1 MSSICNYCSKNEAL
15 NNLMIEIGQLRVST
29 LYLFR
34 EQTYRG
40 RCIVALNEHETEF
53 FHLSQD
59 KQDAYMRD
67 VAQVAAA
74 IEKAFQ
80 PDKINYGA
88 FGDTM
93 PHVHF
98 HIVPKYKDG
107 YTWGKMFEMNPSANL
122 LLTEEQYGALIDQIK
137 SHL

>member
-1 MSSICNYCSKNEAL
+1 MSTICNYCSKNEAL

-122 LLTEEQYGALIDQIK
+122 LRTEEQYGELIDQIK

>member
-29 LYLFR
+29 LYLFK
-34 EQTYRG
+34 EQTYKG

-53 FHLSQD
+53 FHLSQE

-107 YTWGKMFEMNPSANL
+107 YTWGKMFEMNPAANL

>member
-67 VAQVAAA
+67 VAQAAAA

-122 LLTEEQYGALIDQIK
+122 LLTEEQYEALIDQIK

>member
-15 NNLMIEIGQLRVST
+15 NNLMIEISQLRVST

-107 YTWGKMFEMNPSANL
+107 YTWGQMFEMNPPANL
-122 LLTEEQYGALIDQIK
+122 QLTEEQYGALIDQIK
-137 SHL
+137 SRL

>member
-1 MSSICNYCSKNEAL
+1 MTQSCIYCTKDERID
-15 NNLMIEIGQLRVST
+15 NLMIEIGQLRVST

-53 FHLSQD
+53 FHLSQE

-67 VAQVAAA
+67 VAQTANA
-74 IEKAFQ
+74 IEKAFS
-80 PDKINYGA
+80 PNKINYGA

-98 HIVPKYKDG
+98 HIVPKYENE
-107 YTWGKMFEMNPSANL
+107 YTWGKMFEMNPAPNKQLSDAEY
-122 LLTEEQYGALIDQIK
+122 EEIIGLIKKQ
-137 SHL
+137 L

>member
-29 LYLFR
+29 LYLFK

-53 FHLSQD
+53 FHLPQE

-107 YTWGKMFEMNPSANL
+107 YTWGKMFEMNPAGNL

>member
-15 NNLMIEIGQLRVST
+15 NNLMIEICQLRVST

-53 FHLSQD
+53 FHLPQD

-93 PHVHF
+93 PDVHF

-107 YTWGKMFEMNPSANL
+107 YTWGQMFEMNPSANL
-122 LLTEEQYGALIDQIK
+122 HLTEEQYGALIDQIK
-137 SHL
+137 RNL

>member
-29 LYLFR
+29 LYLFK
-34 EQTYRG
+34 EQTYQG

-53 FHLSQD
+53 FHLSQE

-107 YTWGKMFEMNPSANL
+107 YTWGKMFEMNPAANL

>member
-1 MSSICNYCSKNEAL
+1 MSQDCIYCTRDERLSK
-15 NNLMIEIGQLRVST
+15 LMIEVASLRVST

-40 RCIVALNEHETEF
+40 RCIVALNDHERELF
-53 FHLSQD
+53 ELSPEMQE
-59 KQDAYMRD
+59 AYLRD
-67 VAQVAAA
+67 IAQAA
-74 IEKAFQ
+74 KAVHTAFS

-107 YTWGKMFEMNPSANL
+107 YTWGKMFEMNPADNKQL
-122 LLTEEQYGALIDQIK
+122 GDAEYEEIMAQLRAAL
-137 SHL
+137 

>member
-1 MSSICNYCSKNEAL
+1 MSTICNYCSKNEAL

-67 VAQVAAA
+67 VAQAAAA

-98 HIVPKYKDG
+98 HIVPKFKDG

>member
-107 YTWGKMFEMNPSANL
+107 YTWGKMFEMNPAANF
-122 LLTEEQYGALIDQIK
+122 LLTEEQYGAIIDQIK

>member
-67 VAQVAAA
+67 LGQAAAA

-98 HIVPKYKDG
+98 HIVPKFKDG
-107 YTWGKMFEMNPSANL
+107 YTWGKMFEMNPSENL

>member
-1 MSSICNYCSKNEAL
+1 MSTICNYCSKNEAL

-67 VAQVAAA
+67 VAQAAAA

-80 PDKINYGA
+80 PDKVNYGA

-98 HIVPKYKDG
+98 HVVPKYKDG

-137 SHL
+137 SQL

>member
-1 MSSICNYCSKNEAL
+1 MSQGCFYCERDERLEK
-15 NNLMIEIGQLRVST
+15 LMIEIGKLRVST

-40 RCIVALNEHETEF
+40 RCIVALDQHETEF
-53 FHLSQD
+53 FHLPQD
-59 KQDAYMRD
+59 QQDQYMRD
-67 VAQVAAA
+67 IAQAAKA
-74 IEKAFQ
+74 IEQAFS

-88 FGDTM
+88 FGDTN

-107 YTWGKMFEMNPSANL
+107 PSWGTTFEMLPAANKQL
-122 LLTEEQYGALIDQIK
+122 SDEEYTEIIK
-137 SHL
+137 KIKQNL

>member
-80 PDKINYGA
+80 PDKVNYGA

-107 YTWGKMFEMNPSANL
+107 YTWGKMFEMNPSPNL
-122 LLTEEQYGALIDQIK
+122 LLTEEQYGELIDQIK